1 MEGHLWLILWIILI
15 FTDSYYVKKKQ
26 NKKKV
31 KKGRKSEKTWR
42 KQPLQNYSIYFS
54 IIIMLIKN
62 YVSNGRPLMIDTMN
76 NSYINWFILCLKN
89 PKKVKIR
96 KKVKKNPEK
105 GKKPEKT
112 RKSPVKAGFFQ
123 VGFFGFFRVG
133 FFGLGFLIPT
143 LLLWI

>member
-15 FTDSYYVKKKQ
+15 FTDSYYVK
-26 NKKKV
+26 NP
-31 KKGRKSEKTWR
+31 KKG
-42 KQPLQNYSIYFS
+42 
-54 IIIMLIKN
+54 
-62 YVSNGRPLMIDTMN
+62 
-76 NSYINWFILCLKN
+76 KN
-89 PKKVKIR
+89 PKIG
-96 KKVKKNPEK
+96 KKNPEK

-143 LLLWI
+143 LV